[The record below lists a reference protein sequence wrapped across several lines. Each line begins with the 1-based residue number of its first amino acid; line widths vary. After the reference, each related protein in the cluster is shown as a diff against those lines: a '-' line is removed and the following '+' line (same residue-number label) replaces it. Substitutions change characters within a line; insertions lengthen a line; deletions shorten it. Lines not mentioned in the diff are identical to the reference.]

1 MVWQVGV
8 LLVGVGF
15 LLLSLFASFTL
26 LNMTRSLRTIESIL
40 TLTLD
45 EARLALPE
53 VRHSLQQIDGMVSG
67 VNDKFTAADR
77 AMNATGAA
85 IACATL
91 LAESAAAANHRP
103 ANIGRKHDGKPRT
116 PPARNRRPRGTCR
129 RRL

>member
-8 LLVGVGF
+8 LLVGAGF

-53 VRHSLQQIDGMVSG
+53 LRHSLQQIDDMVSG

-77 AMNATGAA
+77 AMNATSAA
-85 IACATL
+85 IGGWRDRVRDAFGG
-91 LAESAAAANHRP
+91 
-103 ANIGRKHDGKPRT
+103 IGRRRKA
-116 PPARNRRPRGTCR
+116 PAGQQREES
-129 RRL
+129 

>member
-1 MVWQVGV
+1 MVWQIGV

-45 EARLALPE
+45 EARLALPA
-53 VRHSLQQIDGMVSG
+53 VRHSLQQIDDMVSG

-77 AMNATGAA
+77 AMNATHAA
-85 IACATL
+85 TGGWGDRVRDPVGGIA
-91 LAESAAAANHRP
+91 
-103 ANIGRKHDGKPRT
+103 
-116 PPARNRRPRGTCR
+116 R
-129 RRL
+129 RRKSSAGQHGEEA

>member
-53 VRHSLQQIDGMVSG
+53 IRHSVQQLDDMVSG

-77 AMNATGAA
+77 AMNATSAA
-85 IACATL
+85 IGGWRDRVRDTL
-91 LAESAAAANHRP
+91 GGL
-103 ANIGRKHDGKPRT
+103 G
-116 PPARNRRPRGTCR
+116 R
-129 RRL
+129 RRRSPAAQHREEA

>member
-15 LLLSLFASFTL
+15 LLFSVFASFTL

-53 VRHSLQQIDGMVSG
+53 LRHSLQQIDDMVSG

-77 AMNATGAA
+77 AMNATSAA
-85 IACATL
+85 IGGWRDRVRDTL
-91 LAESAAAANHRP
+91 GGL
-103 ANIGRKHDGKPRT
+103 G
-116 PPARNRRPRGTCR
+116 R
-129 RRL
+129 RRRSPAGQQQEEA

>member
-8 LLVGVGF
+8 LLVGIGF
-15 LLLSLFASFTL
+15 LVLSLFLSFIL
-26 LNMTRSLRTIESIL
+26 LNMTRSLRTVEAIL

-53 VRHSLQQIDGMVSG
+53 LRHSLQQIDDMVSG

-85 IACATL
+85 ITGWRDRLRDAVGG
-91 LAESAAAANHRP
+91 
-103 ANIGRKHDGKPRT
+103 IGRGRRS
-116 PPARNRRPRGTCR
+116 PASQHHQEEA
-129 RRL
+129 